1 MGRRGLRRKVGRW
14 LPQPCE
20 SKRDTKRAAPET
32 PARPAFLAHA
42 APLRIEGEY
51 FSREVN
57 EQNRTPEASTLLRR
71 CFLRFR
77 RSFPAVLT
85 PKSMDA
91 SGVQN
96 RSFTSRE
103 KYSPSFSHM
112 KKSAAATQNGACAWR
127 RPRRERSLS
136 PLLSTA
142 RRPCSGGTRGCGQRP
157 CRGRRA
163 ARSSSRRR
171 RSAPG
176 TNARWRA
183 RRPRRTRA
191 RRAP

>member
-1 MGRRGLRRKVGRW
+1 MQSGPYRK
-14 LPQPCE
+14 
-20 SKRDTKRAAPET
+20 S

-57 EQNRTPEASTLLRR
+57 ERNRTPEASTLLRR

-77 RSFPAVLT
+77 RSFPAVLA
-85 PKSMDA
+85 PKSVDA

-142 RRPCSGGTRGCGQRP
+142 RCPCSDESRGCGRRP
-157 CRGRRA
+157 YHGRRA
-163 ARSSSRRR
+163 AHSSSRRR

-183 RRPRRTRA
+183 PHPRRTRA